1 MIRRRTLT
9 LFVAVCLG
17 HVLLISAQVQ
27 SRSGLPV
34 IETVAFGTFAGV
46 QRLTAGLTDAIGGG
60 WTNYFALRGAARENA
75 ALKQR
80 ILDLEVTIQ
89 QQQALV
95 TRTRSL
101 EQALALK
108 ETLADPLIFA
118 EVIAGNPQPGTLT
131 VTINRGTSDG
141 IREDMAAIG
150 ARGVVGR
157 VISPVSPNAA
167 TVQLITGRAAAL
179 AVVFERSNA
188 GGLATGGAAD
198 GLLRA
203 EFVPVLADVQVG
215 ERVTTS
221 GQDGIFPQGFLVGRV
236 ERVERSGADRE
247 IVIRP
252 AVDFSHVDIVGIAT
266 RKPAAAAAP
275 VVGSAKAGGQ
285 P

>member
-1 MIRRRTLT
+1 MIHRRTLT

-34 IETVAFGTFAGV
+34 IESVAFGTFAGV
-46 QRLTAGLTDAIGGG
+46 QRLTTGLADAVSGG

-75 ALKQR
+75 ALKQHV
-80 ILDLEVTIQ
+80 LDLEVTIQ

-95 TRTRSL
+95 ARTRAL

-108 ETLADPLIFA
+108 QTLTDPLLTA

-141 IREDMAAIG
+141 VGEDMAVIG
-150 ARGVVGR
+150 SRGVVGR

-167 TVQLITGRAAAL
+167 TVQLITGREAAL
-179 AVVFERSNA
+179 AVAFERSNA
-188 GGLATGGAAD
+188 GGMAVGGAAD

-203 EFVPVLADVQVG
+203 EFVPVLADVQIG

-221 GQDGIFPQGFLVGRV
+221 GQDGIFPQGFLVGTV
-236 ERVERSGADRE
+236 ERVNRSGADRE

-252 AVDFSHVDIVGIAT
+252 AVDFSHVDIVMVTT
-266 RKPAAAAAP
+266 RKPAASAQPSGTAKS
-275 VVGSAKAGGQ
+275 GSR

>member
-9 LFVAVCLG
+9 LFVAVCLA

-34 IETVAFGTFAGV
+34 IETVAFGAFAGV
-46 QRLTAGLTDAIGGG
+46 QRLTTGLGDAIGGG

-80 ILDLEVTIQ
+80 VLDLEVALQ

-101 EQALALK
+101 EDALGLK
-108 ETLADPLIFA
+108 KTLAEPMLAA
-118 EVIAGNPQPGTLT
+118 EVIAGNPSPGTLT
-131 VTINRGTSDG
+131 VTINRGSSDG
-141 IREDMAAIG
+141 ITEDMAVIG

-157 VISPVSPNAA
+157 VINPVAPHAA
-167 TVQLITGRAAAL
+167 TVQLIVGRTAAT
-179 AVVFERSNA
+179 AVVFEGSNA
-188 GGLATGGAAD
+188 GGMATGGAPD
-198 GLLRA
+198 RLLRA
-203 EFVPVLADVQVG
+203 EFVPVLAAITVG

-221 GQDGIFPQGFLVGRV
+221 GQDGIFPQGFLVGTV
-236 ERVERSGADRE
+236 ERVNRSGPDRE

-252 AVDFSHVDIVGIAT
+252 AVDFTHVDVVLVAA
-266 RKPAAAAAP
+266 RRPAGADVSGARP
-275 VVGSAKAGGQ
+275 
-285 P
+285 